1 MVAPVIVL
9 AGAMAGSAILNYVL
23 NEGVANSQIKMAE
36 YTADYSR
43 RYNIENRRYWSDYY
57 KNTGKLPR
65 YPMRAGA
72 EYNLA
77 GFYGSTVSKNSAIA
91 SKYRAAA
98 NVAVSGAYSLGALY
112 RQPNTYQYVS
122 PYPSYNYAYR

>member
-1 MVAPVIVL
+1 MVAPVIVV

-23 NEGVANSQIKMAE
+23 NEGVANSQIRQAE
-36 YTADYSR
+36 YSADYSR

-72 EYNLA
+72 EYNL
-77 GFYGSTVSKNSAIA
+77 GSLYGALTSKNAAVA
-91 SKYRAAA
+91 SKYRALA
-98 NVAVSGAYSLGALY
+98 NVGVSGAYMLDRLY
-112 RQPNTYQYVS
+112 R
-122 PYPSYNYAYR
+122 

>member
-1 MVAPVIVL
+1 MVAPVIVV

-23 NEGVANSQIKMAE
+23 NKGVAESQIKTSN
-36 YTADYSR
+36 YIADYTR
-43 RYNIENRRYWSDYY
+43 RYDQENRRYWADYY
-57 KNTGKLPR
+57 RNTGKAPR

-77 GFYGSTVSKNSAIA
+77 SMYSANTSAMSAKA
-91 SKYRAAA
+91 SVYRSMV
-98 NVAVSGAYSLGALY
+98 NIGTSGAFALGSLYPKPGY
-112 RQPNTYQYVS
+112 RYNS